1 MKIGPVTEMQMKR
14 LGATWRQGGHVLITG
29 GTGSGKTLLA
39 RQVIEQRIIRDGF
52 VVVFA
57 CKLQPD
63 ETILNSY
70 KGFVRWKTWKK
81 RPSIT
86 ENRVL
91 FWPAVEKKT
100 AREAIAIFRREISNA
115 LDEISKAGKWTV
127 VIDEGLFV
135 SSPDY
140 LGLSAQLG
148 MMYALMR
155 SAKGT
160 MVTLAQR
167 PAHLPVAIYANIEHA
182 FVGRASELPDLKR
195 LADLDGPQSSREL
208 QKVIASNG
216 RHDFTWIP
224 VAPGWPPEQVNLRR

>member
-1 MKIGPVTEMQMKR
+1 VRVGPVSAMQMKR

-39 RQVIEQRIIRDGF
+39 RQVIEQRIIRDGY
-52 VVVFA
+52 VVVFV

-63 ETILNSY
+63 ETIRENY
-70 KGFVRWKTWKK
+70 KGFTRWKTWKR
-81 RPSIT
+81 RPGIH
-86 ENRVL
+86 EQKIL
-91 FWPAVEKKT
+91 FWPAVEGLPAT
-100 AREAIAIFRREISNA
+100 EAVEVFRREFRRA
-115 LDEISKAGKWTV
+115 LDEISRVGKWCV

-135 SSPDY
+135 SSSAY
-140 LGLSAQLG
+140 LGLSDQLG
-148 MMYALMR
+148 MMYQLMR

-208 QKVIASNG
+208 QRIIASNG

-224 VAPGWPPEQVNLRR
+224 VGPGWPPEQVNLRR